1 MQAIPLLSHRSSPN
15 LEGRLC
21 ALTDRGR
28 VRPANEDA
36 VFAAEDG
43 HILLVADGMGG
54 HQGGKVASTL
64 AVEEIATMLSFR
76 DWQSMGT
83 GPESVFPV
91 SAVLVAALEHAHR
104 AIARASQKTKEL
116 RGMGTALVLGC
127 VLGNR
132 LHTCHVGDVR
142 AYVRSRSGLVQ
153 LTRDHSAVEARVQAG
168 ILTPE
173 VARKHPDRNQ
183 LLQALGASRQIIPE
197 IHSYLLESGDQV
209 LLCSDGLWNA
219 LTDTQMSAI
228 LDAPS
233 PLDHRARELVD
244 QANAL
249 GGEDNITALL
259 YQHAEARQDL
269 GFASSLSS

>member
-1 MQAIPLLSHRSSPN
+1 MQAIPLLSHRPFPN
-15 LEGRLC
+15 LAGRLC

-28 VRPANEDA
+28 VRPQNEDA

-43 HILLVADGMGG
+43 RILIVADGMGG
-54 HQGGKVASTL
+54 HQGGKVASSL
-64 AVEEIATMLSFR
+64 AVNEIVAMLSFR

-104 AIARASQKTKEL
+104 AIARASQKTRGL
-116 RGMGTALVLGC
+116 QGMGTALVLGC

-153 LTRDHSAVEARVQAG
+153 LTRDHSVVEARVQAG

-173 VARKHPDRNQ
+173 AARRHPDRNQ

-197 IHSYLLESGDQV
+197 IHHYLLAPGDQV

-219 LTDTQMSAI
+219 LTDAQMAAI
-228 LDAPS
+228 LDSRAP
-233 PLDHRARELVD
+233 LEHRARQLVD

-249 GGEDNITALL
+249 GGEDNITVLL
-259 YQHAEARQDL
+259 YQHGDTRQEL
-269 GFASSLSS
+269 GFVPSLSS

>member
-1 MQAIPLLSHRSSPN
+1 MQAIPLIYHRPSASI
-15 LEGRLC
+15 EGRLC

-36 VFAAEDG
+36 VFAAADG
-43 HILLVADGMGG
+43 RILIVADGMGG

-64 AVEEIATMLSFR
+64 AVEAIATMLFFR

-104 AIARASQKTKEL
+104 TLNRATEKTRGL
-116 RGMGTALVLGC
+116 RGMGTALALGC

-142 AYVRSRSGLVQ
+142 VYVRNRSGLIQ
-153 LTRDHSAVEARVQAG
+153 LTRDHSVVEARVQAG

-173 VARKHPDRNQ
+173 AAQSHPDRNQ

-197 IHSYLLESGDQV
+197 IHSQLLESRDLV

-219 LTDTQMSAI
+219 LTEDQMATI
-228 LDAPS
+228 LDPHV
-233 PLDHRARELVD
+233 PLEHRARQLVAE
-244 QANAL
+244 ANAV
-249 GGEDNITALL
+249 GGEDNITVVLYEHTEAHREPCFPAAL
-259 YQHAEARQDL
+259 HR
-269 GFASSLSS
+269 